1 MDKKGIFNL
10 TIAVLLLVIVPAV
23 VLREYQILKPKKTNY
38 ETPVVSAQE
47 YHSYAKSREK
57 EFVFVVF
64 SMEGEDFSSQNLHS
78 IFTQQ
83 YSKYRIV
90 FFNIGDDVAPL
101 REAKLYVEEQNE
113 RGRITLIQCN
123 DLEDF
128 AVRYAQA
135 LNNCRDEEVVVQMD
149 GRDWLANTHILDTL
163 NEVYEDPDVW
173 LTYGEYLE
181 YPTYRKGRTRQ
192 VRSTKQASIPWTL
205 SRFKTFYAGLYK
217 ELHIDADQTVPP
229 EDSAFLLPMVEMAKW
244 HVRFIPDVLYIRSA
258 TAHSET
264 AIVGKEVSLCDD
276 FRRADCLIISENSPA
291 ALEQALGSVKENL
304 FDIATMTVIFSADE
318 KTLSDYRWLQAK
330 NPCICFCDVE
340 GGMKEMLSK
349 SLSSDGSTSEYAL
362 LLSDRCS
369 LNNAVFSSKY
379 INAIEEAEALA
390 LFFSK
395 HKECVTA
402 VRLNDELFVKP
413 LKGKEDVQQMAL
425 YKKEFLVDHI
435 GRSRFKTVSEL
446 LDSLSR
452 VERVDD
458 VAIFLEQSPFEAI

>member
-38 ETPVVSAQE
+38 ETPVVSNQE

-57 EFVFVVF
+57 EFVFIVF
-64 SMEGEDFSSQNLHS
+64 SMDGESFSSQNLHS

-90 FFNIGDDVAPL
+90 FFNIGDDVTPL
-101 REAKLYVEEQNE
+101 REAKLYVEEQDE
-113 RGRITLIQCN
+113 RARVKFIQCN
-123 DLEDF
+123 DLDDF

-149 GRDWLANTHILDTL
+149 GRDWLANTHILERL

-181 YPTYRKGRTRQ
+181 YPTYKKGRTRQ

-217 ELHIDADQTVPP
+217 ELHIESEETVPP

-264 AIVGKEVSLCDD
+264 AIVGKEVSFCDD
-276 FRRADCLIISENSPA
+276 FRRADCLIFSENTP
-291 ALEQALGSVKENL
+291 EALGRVLGSIKENL
-304 FDIATMTVIFSADE
+304 FDISTMTVMFSADE
-318 KTLSDYRWLQAK
+318 EMLPEYRLLQAR
-330 NPCICFCDVE
+330 NPRICFHAVQKGVREELCHALGKAE
-340 GGMKEMLSK
+340 
-349 SLSSDGSTSEYAL
+349 SDYAL
-362 LLSDRCS
+362 LLSDKCA
-369 LNNAVFSSKY
+369 LNGAVFSAKY
-379 INAIEEAEALA
+379 INAMEKAGARA
-390 LFFSK
+390 LFFGK

-402 VRLNDELFVKP
+402 VRLDDELFVKP
-413 LKGKEDVQQMAL
+413 LKGEEGAQEMSL
-425 YKKEFLVDHI
+425 YKKELLLDHI
-435 GRSRFKTVSEL
+435 ARNRFK
-446 LDSLSR
+446 SLSR
-452 VERVDD
+452 FIDSLGQVEREEEI
-458 VAIFLEQSPFEAI
+458 ALFLEESPLGAF